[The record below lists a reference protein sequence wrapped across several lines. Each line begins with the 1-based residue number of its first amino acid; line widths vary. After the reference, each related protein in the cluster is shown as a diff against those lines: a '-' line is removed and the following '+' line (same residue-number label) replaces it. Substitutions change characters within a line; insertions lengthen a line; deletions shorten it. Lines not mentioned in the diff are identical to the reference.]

1 MHVPGQSQ
9 RFMKD
14 LIIKWARNIKI
25 HTNTFSQYI
34 IGQSQTFISHL
45 SIQVN
50 EMHCILRREYI
61 PKICYVRGQF
71 LYVIFH
77 VCIKLNKNIKFWKLL
92 RPIPC
97 MVLDNRKNSYSM
109 WLSNKVKIR
118 GSTKNLLITILSW

>member
-50 EMHCILRREYI
+50 EMHCILRREYL
-61 PKICYVRGQF
+61 PKICYVGGQF
-71 LYVIFH
+71 
-77 VCIKLNKNIKFWKLL
+77 
-92 RPIPC
+92 
-97 MVLDNRKNSYSM
+97 
-109 WLSNKVKIR
+109 
-118 GSTKNLLITILSW
+118 